1 MENKYLKPMLDVG
14 SPRVFNCNEMTKRV
28 RAKDP
33 DAPLFFRNKPLNNTV
48 LIKDATP
55 EDDRRGGAPPVGTK
69 IYFPFNDPT
78 IYEGGRTIFIH
89 DKHLESAIL
98 GQYGENAVTK
108 DALAEDIKVLRIL
121 DKLPSLDPF
130 LLKDIFLRY
139 KMTVNEDYFEVSQ
152 AAWEEIETFMLLR
165 FEPLVKAAFPEVM
178 SSDEKARLLID
189 KMWEARDMEALKP
202 MIQAFRLPEG
212 EALDIFSSWRGI
224 VYYSFRYEREQKQL
238 VEMVRWLKEN
248 DTPPAG
254 IPNVEAKEM
263 QNIVSS
269 VKEQL
274 RTEWQKAEDYVRDY
288 QDSYDKMFKHRT
300 SSSGFLNFLRNSNK
314 IYWDLG
320 NCLGRTNHA
329 IYCWDVMSSR
339 FAGRKLPWPNLQDI
353 LRMLGKLLQV
363 EKKTATGAS
372 WS

>member
-14 SPRVFNCNEMTKRV
+14 SPRVFNCNEMTRRIFHKNPE
-28 RAKDP
+28 AKH
-33 DAPLFFRNKPLNNTV
+33 FFRNKPLNNTV

-69 IYFPFNDPT
+69 IYFPFNDT
-78 IYEGGRTIFIH
+78 NIYEGGRTIFIH
-89 DKHLESAIL
+89 DKHVEGAIL
-98 GQYGENAVTK
+98 GQYGEGAVSK
-108 DALAEDIKVLRIL
+108 DDLAEDMRVLRIL

-139 KMTVNEDYFEVSQ
+139 KMTVNEDYFEVSK
-152 AAWEEIETFMLLR
+152 AAWDEIEQFMLMR

-178 SSDEKARLLID
+178 SSDDKARLLID
-189 KMWEARDMEALKP
+189 KMWEARDMVALQP
-202 MIQAFRLPEG
+202 LIDAFRLPQN

-238 VEMVRWLKEN
+238 VELVRWLKDNE
-248 DTPPAG
+248 TPPAG
-254 IPNVEAKEM
+254 VPTSEVKEM
-263 QNIVSS
+263 LAMMTAI
-269 VKEQL
+269 KDQL
-274 RTEWQKAEDYVRDY
+274 RTEWQRIEDIVRDY
-288 QDSYDKMFKHRT
+288 QDSYDKMFKFKT

-314 IYWDLG
+314 TYWELG

-329 IYCWDVMSSR
+329 VYCWDVMSSR
-339 FAGRKLPWPNLQDI
+339 FTGRKLPWPNLQDI
-353 LRMLGKLLQV
+353 IRMLAKLFQS
-363 EKKTATGAS
+363 EKKTATGMS